1 MMQRSEK
8 QRSGNLISLHPWRI
22 TLCYAV
28 AGLLWIIFSDRLT
41 ESLFRDTPDML
52 MRVSSLKGTAFIL
65 VTAAFLHLLLH
76 RHVVAYGKKAQQ
88 LQESLASNNLVVENA
103 PDAILIHDG
112 ETFTFVNTEAVR
124 LFGAAAA
131 EDIVGRKV
139 LDCVHPDCRESV
151 AERMRLSIEGK
162 RSAQLKEQRYLRL
175 DGSSIDVEVSGVPFP
190 LADRPGALVFVRDIG
205 PRKAA
210 ERDLR
215 ASEAKYRLLA
225 DNAHDLIFTFD
236 ANWRPTF
243 VSPSVERLRGMSVEE
258 VMGQGFEEMLLPESA
273 TRAREAAARLSRRGE
288 PDESRVATLELELR
302 RKDGGSVWM
311 ECVVRALY
319 DAAGAFQGVLGAGR
333 DITERRRI
341 ELDLRRSREFV
352 TMILEA
358 IPDPVFVK
366 DSRHCF
372 VMVNQAL
379 CAMLGK
385 PAQEIVGKSDYDFVA
400 AAEADVFVSRDN
412 LVLESGEV
420 DLFEERLTD
429 PLGVGHVLVT
439 RKGLF
444 VDATGARFIV
454 GVIRD
459 VTEDKRNEQRL
470 RDSLLEKEVL
480 LKEVHHRVKNNL
492 QVISSLLFLQK
503 DVIEDPEIQMLF
515 EESRNRIASMALIHE
530 ELYRSGDLA
539 RVDLKE
545 YLERLTPKLVQSLR
559 GDKGIG
565 FTLELAEC
573 PVTVDKAIPFG
584 LIVNELVTNA
594 VKHAFIGRDSGVIRV
609 RVTREDDMIRA
620 AVEDDGVGLGEDFHP
635 EQAKSLGMQLVVQ
648 LSRQLRGAL
657 TFGSGPSGT
666 AFRLSFPVSE
676 AAS

>member
-8 QRSGNLISLHPWRI
+8 QRSGNLVSLHPWRI

-28 AGLLWIIFSDRLT
+28 AGLLWIFFSDRLT
-41 ESLFRDTPDML
+41 ESLFRGSPDML

-65 VTAAFLHLLLH
+65 VTAGFLHLLLH
-76 RHVVAYGKKAQQ
+76 RHVAAYGKKAHE
-88 LQESLASNNLVVENA
+88 LQEILTCNNLIVDNA

-112 ETFTFVNTEAVR
+112 ERFTFVNTEAVR

-131 EDIVGRKV
+131 EDLIGRKV
-139 LDCVHPDCRESV
+139 LDCVHPDHRESV
-151 AERMRLSIEGK
+151 AERMRMAIEGK
-162 RSAQLKEQRYLRL
+162 RWAQLKEQRYLRL

-190 LADRPGALVFVRDIG
+190 LADRPGALAFVRDIG

-215 ASEAKYRLLA
+215 ESEAKYRLLA

-236 ANWRPTF
+236 ADWRPTF
-243 VSPSVERLRGMSVEE
+243 VSPSVERLRGMSVQE
-258 VMGQGFEEMLLPESA
+258 VMGQRFEEMLLPESA
-273 TRAREAAARLSRRGE
+273 VRAREAAARLARDTG
-288 PDESRVATLELELR
+288 PGASRVETLELELR
-302 RKDGGSVWM
+302 RKDGGSVWV
-311 ECVVRALY
+311 ECVVRALH
-319 DAAGAFQGVLGAGR
+319 DAAGTFRGVLGAGR

-341 ELDLRRSREFV
+341 EDDLRRSREFAA
-352 TMILEA
+352 MILEA

-366 DSRHCF
+366 DSRHRF
-372 VMVNQAL
+372 VMGNQAL
-379 CAMLGK
+379 CTMLGK
-385 PAQEIVGKSDYDFVA
+385 PAQEILGKSDYDFVA

-412 LVLESGEV
+412 LVLETGKV

-429 PLGVGHVLVT
+429 SLGVGHVLVT

-459 VTEDKRNEQRL
+459 VTEDRRNEQRL

-503 DVIEDPEIQMLF
+503 DVIEDPAIQVLF

-565 FTLELAEC
+565 FSLELVEC
-573 PVTVDKAIPFG
+573 PITVDKAIPFG

-594 VKHAFIGRDSGVIRV
+594 VKHAFVGRDTGVIRV
-609 RVTREDDMIRA
+609 RVSREDDMIRA

-635 EQAKSLGMQLVVQ
+635 ERAKSLGMQLVVQ

-666 AFRLSFPVSE
+666 AFRLSFPVGE
-676 AAS
+676 TA